1 MLNTLLGRRRTA
13 RKGKKKQRRSQKKGA
28 AVRGPS
34 SHSSPINMKNDKVDV
49 RTEADI
55 GKLMDLIKKN
65 KIVLI
70 LIYADWCGHCGT
82 FKDQVWNPLSGM
94 KDRKVPLAAINEK
107 VLGKANIM
115 KGVKVD
121 GYPFV
126 AMMGQDG
133 RPAEFEGDAG
143 EPTNAVP
150 NTRDLAGMQE
160 LVRTDPEE
168 VVNSTNMAAN
178 PAPMPPVPEEESEPT
193 SVEPTP
199 SAEENLNNAA
209 EVALNNLG
217 AASATASEE
226 GNEGLSA
233 TVSNPPDVEDDLVA
247 SQGQPLNS
255 MGATIGTS
263 NASGAGSA
271 SQEGGSLYYALV
283 AAARDLAPAAGLAG
297 AAVYLDK
304 RTRRARSARRRRSRA
319 ARAAATAKKLRQA
332 SV

>member
-1 MLNTLLGRRRTA
+1 
-13 RKGKKKQRRSQKKGA
+13 
-28 AVRGPS
+28 
-34 SHSSPINMKNDKVDV
+34 MKNDNVDV
-49 RTEADI
+49 RSEGDI

-82 FKDQVWNPLSGM
+82 FKEKVWTPLSGM

-107 VLGKANIM
+107 VLGKAKIM
-115 KGVKVD
+115 NGVKVD

-160 LVRTDPEE
+160 LVRTDPTE
-168 VVNSTNMAAN
+168 VVNS
-178 PAPMPPVPEEESEPT
+178 APMANASGPAETAPEEEDEPV

-209 EVALNNLG
+209 ELAMNNLG

-226 GNEGLSA
+226 GSEGLSA
-233 TVSNPPDVEDDLVA
+233 TVSNPPDAEDDLIA
-247 SQGQPLNS
+247 SQGQALNS
-255 MGATIGTS
+255 MGQTIGTGS
-263 NASGAGSA
+263 ASGAGSA

-304 RTRRARSARRRRSRA
+304 RTRRARSARRRRSRT
-319 ARAAATAKKLRQA
+319 ARAAATAKKLRNLR
-332 SV
+332 V